1 MPVVRIDYEQN
12 VDETEV
18 RALAEA
24 MYQIAA
30 DVSARP
36 LEEQSVYARPNH
48 ITVGATPIEIYIDS
62 GPLAIPGGDKEKML
76 AKAVAAVKKFREG
89 KGYTTPT
96 TVSVVEMNWKV
107 QPGL

>member
-1 MPVVRIDYEQN
+1 MPVVRIDYEKS
-12 VDETEV
+12 VSEEEI

-30 DVSARP
+30 DVSERP
-36 LEEQSVYARPNH
+36 LEEQSVYARPNY

-62 GPLAIPGGDKEKML
+62 GPLAIPNGDKEEML
-76 AKAVAAVKKFREG
+76 RKSVEAVQKFRKE
-89 KGYTTPT
+89 KGYTTPAT
-96 TVSVVEMNWKV
+96 ISIVEMNWKV

>member
-1 MPVVRIDYEQN
+1 MPVVRIDYEQS
-12 VDETEV
+12 VPEEEI

-30 DVSARP
+30 DVSERP
-36 LEEQSVYARPNH
+36 LEEQSVYARPNF

-76 AKAVAAVKKFREG
+76 AAAVEKVKAFREERG
-89 KGYTTPT
+89 FTTPA